1 MITEPQVPD
10 RGPTQ
15 AVIRGAR
22 FILAHVPGL
31 VGAGSK
37 PRREVAAGGAALRAE
52 LRNRLRSYESAVAYP
67 PHQVMIGTLT
77 PEALREI
84 PRPWH
89 GRPIAGARPQGPAGA
104 IIDQMSFYAWL
115 ARADA
120 ANLVRFT
127 DDFAARLAD
136 VTHTGPVAAA
146 GAREIARTLE
156 DRGEPLFHD
165 DDHPVGAVAPGHE
178 QDEALSAAVLLE
190 NLAAKVTGALA
201 LRQLLDGAPDRD
213 PVEYLVGCGE
223 EAVGDR
229 YQRGGGNLAK
239 AMGELAGVRTAGGA
253 DVKAFCA
260 APLHGLLMAGALVAS
275 GRYRRVVVVA
285 GGSLAKLGM
294 KFRGHLAAGYPVL
307 EDVLA
312 GVAIDVAR
320 DDGRSPIVR
329 LDTAAVHRVGDGTAP
344 HQMARVLTL
353 EPLRALGLRLS
364 DIDRYAVEL
373 HNPDIT
379 EPAGSGNV
387 PAANYQMIAAL
398 AAQAGEITR
407 SDIPAFSEAHGMP
420 GYSPTQGHIASAIP
434 YLPHAVTGLMD
445 GTLRRVQ
452 LVAKGSLFLGRMTG
466 MGDGISMLLVRND
479 GHTGQRGGPDGGVHG
494 EARPG
499 PR

>member
-1 MITEPQVPD
+1 MRWKKSLLT
-10 RGPTQ
+10 
-15 AVIRGAR
+15 
-22 FILAHVPGL
+22 
-31 VGAGSK
+31 
-37 PRREVAAGGAALRAE
+37 AAL
-52 LRNRLRSYESAVAYP
+52 S
-67 PHQVMIGTLT
+67 G
-77 PEALREI
+77 
-84 PRPWH
+84 
-89 GRPIAGARPQGPAGA
+89 
-104 IIDQMSFYAWL
+104 
-115 ARADA
+115 
-120 ANLVRFT
+120 
-127 DDFAARLAD
+127 
-136 VTHTGPVAAA
+136 
-146 GAREIARTLE
+146 
-156 DRGEPLFHD
+156 
-165 DDHPVGAVAPGHE
+165 
-178 QDEALSAAVLLE
+178 AVLLE

-201 LRQLLDGAPDRD
+201 LRRLLDETDGQD

-239 AMGELAGVRTAGGA
+239 AIGELAGVGTAGGA

-260 APLHGLLMAGALVAS
+260 APMHGLLMAGALVAS
-275 GRYRRVVVVA
+275 GRYRRVVIVA

-294 KFRGHLAAGYPVL
+294 KFRGHLAAGYPLL

-312 GVAIDVAR
+312 GVAIDVVR
-320 DDGRSPIVR
+320 DDGHSPILR
-329 LDTAAVHRVGDGTAP
+329 LDTAAVHRIGDGAAP

-387 PAANYQMIAAL
+387 PAANYQIIAAL

-407 SDIPAFSEAHGMP
+407 SEMPAFSEAHGMP

-434 YLPHAVTGLMD
+434 YLPHALAGLTG
-445 GTLRRVQ
+445 GALRRVQ

-479 GHTGQRGGPDGGVHG
+479 IPAAQRGGPDGGVQG
-494 EARPG
+494 
-499 PR
+499 